1 MDPIFAPAKE
11 MILSGLS
18 ARLSTF
24 EHTMKSTTQSLGFN
38 EMPARLS
45 EA

>member
-18 ARLSTF
+18 TRLSTF
-24 EHTMKSTTQSLGFN
+24 EHTIKTTSQSLGFA
-38 EMPARLS
+38 EMPARLT